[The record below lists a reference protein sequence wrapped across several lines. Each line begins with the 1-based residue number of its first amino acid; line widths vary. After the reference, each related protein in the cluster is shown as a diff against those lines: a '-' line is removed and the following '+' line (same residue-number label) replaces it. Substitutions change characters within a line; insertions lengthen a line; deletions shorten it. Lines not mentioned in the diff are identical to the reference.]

1 MKLINLDTDYLGRNF
16 IFYDKTDSTQNR
28 VCDLIISNK
37 IQNGTL
43 IMADIQTKGKGTHG
57 RKWYTDEI
65 QNIAFTVYIETN
77 CNIAKLDGITT
88 EIAKILLSI
97 FKEEYGINLNI
108 KAPNDIIYKNKKIG
122 GILTESKINSGEV
135 KFLVIGIGINTNK
148 KNFTDD
154 IVNIATSIKKEFG
167 INVDRIKI
175 ISSFCNKLEKE
186 VKRRIS

>member
-28 VCDLIISNK
+28 VWDLIISNK